1 MPSDVK
7 ALLAKGRN
15 HMKPKTRDI
24 GKKQKQSIKKKSYH
38 SQRHNS
44 TFQNV

>member
-15 HMKPKTRDI
+15 PMKPKTRDI
-24 GKKQKQSIKKKSYH
+24 GKNENSQLKKILLY
-38 SQRHNS
+38 N
-44 TFQNV
+44 TNY